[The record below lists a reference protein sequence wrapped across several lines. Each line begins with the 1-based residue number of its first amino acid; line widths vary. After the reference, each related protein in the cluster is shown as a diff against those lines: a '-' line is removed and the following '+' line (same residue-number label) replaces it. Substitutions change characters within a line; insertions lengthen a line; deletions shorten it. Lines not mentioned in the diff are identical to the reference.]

1 MSIDITALA
10 GRKLTVV
17 LAYDNGEERD
27 LRLLPGIAQVIEGKL
42 VLLPFVEVAQF
53 PVPEECY
60 PAISPVT
67 PELGGMLGD
76 AEFYVMLPVP
86 AVPDDDEDEDKI
98 TVQCITFD

>member
-17 LAYDNGEERD
+17 LAYDDGEERD

-42 VLLPFVEVAQF
+42 MLLPFVEVAKF

-67 PELGGMLGD
+67 PEMGDMLGD

-86 AVPDDDEDEDKI
+86 AMPDDEDEDKI